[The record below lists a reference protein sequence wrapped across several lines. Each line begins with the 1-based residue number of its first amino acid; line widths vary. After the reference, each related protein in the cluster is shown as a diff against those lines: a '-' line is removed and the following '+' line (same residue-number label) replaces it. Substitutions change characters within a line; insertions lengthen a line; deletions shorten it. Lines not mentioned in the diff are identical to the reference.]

1 MAASILPDTVSL
13 IENGVTL
20 SQQPSLTYGV
30 DFENNRMT
38 GKIDGA
44 DAMKQAVFLIL
55 STERFDWKI
64 FSKDYGIELKGLY
77 GMPRSYVEAELPRL
91 IREAL
96 RVDDRVFDVTGFSFD
111 WSNGAVLARFTVT
124 SDFGDSTETLEVS
137 V

>member
-96 RVDDRVFDVTGFSFD
+96 R
-111 WSNGAVLARFTVT
+111 AIL
-124 SDFGDSTETLEVS
+124 
-137 V
+137 